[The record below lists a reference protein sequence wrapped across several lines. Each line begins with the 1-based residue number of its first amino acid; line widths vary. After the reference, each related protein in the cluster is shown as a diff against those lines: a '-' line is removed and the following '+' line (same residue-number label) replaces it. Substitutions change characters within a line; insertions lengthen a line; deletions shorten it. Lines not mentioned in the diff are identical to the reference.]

1 MMDEKDYILEDYHL
15 DGAFFVVKYK
25 GHKEFDIFVNEIL
38 EFIHVHDSKLH
49 EYLFPMLNKGRYE
62 DALQDLISLEYDF
75 YDLIHHYVIS
85 TGTYSIFRR
94 EDSDQFGLF

>member
-1 MMDEKDYILEDYHL
+1 MDEKDYILEDYHL

-49 EYLFPMLNKGRYE
+49 EYLFPY
-62 DALQDLISLEYDF
+62 
-75 YDLIHHYVIS
+75 
-85 TGTYSIFRR
+85 
-94 EDSDQFGLF
+94 